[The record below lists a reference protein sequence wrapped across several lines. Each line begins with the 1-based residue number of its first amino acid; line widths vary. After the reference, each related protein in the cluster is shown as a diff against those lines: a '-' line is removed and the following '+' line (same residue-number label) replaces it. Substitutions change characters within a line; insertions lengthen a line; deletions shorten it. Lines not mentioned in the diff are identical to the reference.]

1 MGVFGNKTTLGKANS
16 GTIIVRYYSGIDGS
30 SISGK
35 TPCTKTHKR
44 NETSDRFSFVFFV
57 SFVVRFLSLV
67 KSSTEVIPVRTL
79 LLFLARQEGFK
90 DFALGFKFFRDTASR
105 FIAGETL
112 EDAIRAV
119 RYANQQRL
127 SGTLD
132 LLGENTVSRED
143 ADKAARDVI
152 EMLNRIRAENVD
164 CNVSVKLTQLG
175 MDLDQN
181 FCEQNLIR
189 ILDHARSL
197 GNFIRVDME
206 DSRYTQQTLD
216 MVERVHEQSGNVG
229 AVIQS
234 YLYRSEQDV
243 LKLLEK
249 RIRIRLVKGA
259 YLEPEAVAF
268 RKKRDTD
275 ANYVKLMKLLLTSD
289 TYHALAT
296 HDEAIILAAKEFA
309 ETQKIPK
316 SHFEFQMLY
325 GIRRDLQ
332 LQLAGESYNVR
343 IYIPYGQRWYP
354 YFMRRLAE
362 RPANVT
368 FVIRN
373 LFKDR
378 HRGLAPVSQENVWKT
393 R

>member
-1 MGVFGNKTTLGKANS
+1 MRA
-16 GTIIVRYYSGIDGS
+16 
-30 SISGK
+30 
-35 TPCTKTHKR
+35 
-44 NETSDRFSFVFFV
+44 
-57 SFVVRFLSLV
+57 
-67 KSSTEVIPVRTL
+67 L

-90 DFALGFKFFRDTASR
+90 NFALGFKFFRDTASR

-132 LLGENTVSRED
+132 LLGENTISLED

-152 EMLNRIRAENVD
+152 EMLERIPAENVD

-175 MDLDQN
+175 LDLDEN
-181 FCEQNLIR
+181 FCEQHLIR
-189 ILDHARSL
+189 ILDRARAL

-206 DSRYTQQTLD
+206 DSPHTQKTLD
-216 MVERVHEQSGNVG
+216 MIERVHEQSENVG

-234 YLYRSEQDV
+234 YLYRSEEDV
-243 LKLLEK
+243 LKLLGK

-259 YLEPEAVAF
+259 YLEPDAVAF
-268 RKKRDTD
+268 RKKKDTD
-275 ANYVKLMKLLLTSD
+275 ANFLKLMKLLLTSD
-289 TYHALAT
+289 AYHALAT

-309 ETQKIPK
+309 GTQKIPK
-316 SHFEFQMLY
+316 NHFEFQMLY

-332 LQLAGESYNVR
+332 LQLTREGYNVR

-362 RPANVT
+362 RPANVA
-368 FVIRN
+368 FVLRN

-378 HRGLAPVSQENVWKT
+378 ERGFPPARENVWKT